1 MYPLIIYHSIG
12 LDSIK
17 GTVFTHFYHIPY
29 VKITVVENMKIC
41 AVVLE
46 DAARSFDKIYHYHVP
61 GEFEGKLGT
70 GIRVSVPFGRSKAP
84 RTAWF
89 L

>member
-1 MYPLIIYHSIG
+1 M
-12 LDSIK
+12 
-17 GTVFTHFYHIPY
+17 
-29 VKITVVENMKIC
+29 EEMKIC

-61 GEFEGKLGT
+61 GVLGT
-70 GIRVSVPFGRSKAP
+70 RLETGMRVSVPFGSGKAP

-89 L
+89 LAYVETSSHAALKEIMDVHLVPIPILDMQ